1 MNEKPESALRSV
13 PSWLSWVQW
22 ISWFRYGNELLLINQ
37 WRGMEIDCVPDYEG
51 CIVTNGDEILE
62 TVGFSEVKLKWN
74 KRSQQQ
80 FQMCLVFFFSE
91 QIWFRF
97 RNARGPLLCVPNSRV
112 LCNSLPIKE
121 EGEMMYDTVLY
132 VCLFARFLRK

>member
-37 WRGMEIDCVPDYEG
+37 WQGMEIDCVPDYEG

-80 FQMCLVFFFSE
+80 FQMCLVFFFFQSK
-91 QIWFRF
+91 FGF
-97 RNARGPLLCVPNSRV
+97 DFGMLVV
-112 LCNSLPIKE
+112 LCFVFRILGFFAI
-121 EGEMMYDTVLY
+121 LY
-132 VCLFARFLRK
+132 RSRRKVK